1 MHVHASGADITSTGC
16 CQCADWKQLSL
27 QKLHATAAESA
38 VEVHSGAGGGQ
49 CGALVRGLRGLCDV
63 ATTLSSCISL
73 RISLLLFF
81 HHFTICTSKKKK
93 TERNKA
99 VCGRYRT
106 RQLLSY
112 LAVQLF
118 RFHSAVSGIFLCLC
132 GVGQKQTE
140 PLCADCLDYSSGS
153 DWSGNCYK
161 QINKGSSSRR
171 QRDQKEAVEGRK
183 CKVVQFCRVNESD
196 T

>member
-81 HHFTICTSKKKK
+81 HHFTICTSKKKE

-112 LAVQLF
+112 LAAQLF
-118 RFHSAVSGIFLCLC
+118 SYLDFTRQLAAFFCVCAASGKSKLSRSAPTVSTTRVAATGAAT
-132 GVGQKQTE
+132 V
-140 PLCADCLDYSSGS
+140 
-153 DWSGNCYK
+153 
-161 QINKGSSSRR
+161 INK
-171 QRDQKEAVEGRK
+171 
-183 CKVVQFCRVNESD
+183 
-196 T
+196 